1 MRRAILLGLA
11 GAGIVV
17 AVLAI
22 VAGERDRP
30 HSAGAPATP
39 GRPATPAERPAAGR
53 CRQIPLPV
61 PPDRLALVGSH
72 LLIASSQ
79 AGSVEAADVRA
90 CRWLATV
97 VRLPNHAKVTPPP
110 PQPGVIQ
117 GPDRPHGLAADRH
130 SLWVVGELTLYRYD
144 LATRRLTARVPLPG
158 LALVLARGVLWAANL
173 AEGPTFIYGIDGRSG
188 MVRSKQPGDSEIVD
202 MAAGAGAVWAVSH
215 DRRTLLRVDPRSGRV
230 TRRIRLV
237 SDPHGVA
244 LGSGVVWVAL
254 YHQST
259 IVRVDPGSGR
269 IAGPPIRT
277 GFPTELLASAGGR
290 LWAIPSVGGY
300 LADPQLHAVL
310 EIDARSGRIVRSYR
324 THGRPRDVVAA
335 GDQVWVATTEP
346 NELVSFSGA
355 AAR

>member
-11 GAGIVV
+11 GVGIVV

-22 VAGERDRP
+22 VAGEPDHPR
-30 HSAGAPATP
+30 SAGVPATP
-39 GRPATPAERPAAGR
+39 GSRAAPAERSATGR

-61 PPDRLALVGSH
+61 APDRLVLVGSR

-79 AGSVEAADVRA
+79 ARSVEAADVRA
-90 CRWLATV
+90 CRWLATL

-110 PQPGVIQ
+110 PPPGVIQ

-158 LALVLARGVLWAANL
+158 LALVLSRGVLWAANL
-173 AEGPTFIYGIDGRSG
+173 TEGPTFIYGIDGRSG
-188 MVRSKQPGDSEIVD
+188 TVRSKQPGDSEIVGL
-202 MAAGAGAVWAVSH
+202 AAGSAAVWAVSH

-230 TRRIRLV
+230 TRRTKV
-237 SDPHGVA
+237 SSDPHGVA
-244 LGSGVVWVAL
+244 FGSGVVWVAL

-259 IVRVDPGSGR
+259 IAGVDPRSGR
-269 IAGPPIRT
+269 ILGPPIHT
-277 GFPTELLASAGGR
+277 GFPTELMASAGGR

-310 EIDARSGRIVRSYR
+310 EIDTRSGHIVRSYR
-324 THGRPRDVVAA
+324 TRGRPRDVVA
-335 GDQVWVATTEP
+335 GGKQVWVATTEP
-346 NELVSFSGA
+346 NELVSFADA